1 MAAPPALRHLSWL
14 PYSCGGSHPFWQ
26 RITYLCPNQGVPH
39 VMCDSQAL
47 STLGKLV
54 PLTLASTAGSAHPG
68 GCSCPSTRAGCQ
80 EQHLSVLVRNFPSLS
95 SEMIIPL
102 TRKVMTLIHYF
113 KCHLCKV
120 INQLNVRLDYILILI
135 VLNSCC
141 FLNKFSCSFTFQ
153 QGSISLSRLY
163 LAVISPL
170 WKYDRQ

>member
-1 MAAPPALRHLSWL
+1 MAALQLRGIPPLLAEDNL
-14 PYSCGGSHPFWQ
+14 FV
-26 RITYLCPNQGVPH
+26 PNQGVPH

-54 PLTLASTAGSAHPG
+54 PLTLASTADSAHPG
-68 GCSCPSTRAGCQ
+68 GCSCPCTRAGCQ
-80 EQHLSVLVRNFPSLS
+80 EQHLSVPVRNFPSLS
-95 SEMIIPL
+95 SEMVIPL

-120 INQLNVRLDYILILI
+120 INQLNVRPDYILILI

-141 FLNKFSCSFTFQ
+141 FLNKCSCSFTFQ
-153 QGSISLSRLY
+153 QGSISLSRLHI
-163 LAVISPL
+163 AVISPL